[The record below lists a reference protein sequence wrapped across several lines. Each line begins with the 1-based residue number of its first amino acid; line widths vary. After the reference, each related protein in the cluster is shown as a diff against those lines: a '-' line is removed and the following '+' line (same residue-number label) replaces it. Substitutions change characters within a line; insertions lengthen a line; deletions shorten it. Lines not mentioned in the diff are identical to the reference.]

1 MRFGKILFLAVICAL
16 GSCSF
21 LSNDKEFRF
30 DKFEDIPK
38 DEGISTW
45 IPNFMPTDAHQIVL
59 IGNLDLNTIFG
70 TYLSETAI
78 NQSTDLTRVNI
89 SELSAE
95 ELKKLKHGLQSNIEQ
110 SQVYCSKFE
119 EEVVIVEPSLMK
131 VTFFSDKFIE
141 SGFCN
146 HRPNLH

>member
-1 MRFGKILFLAVICAL
+1 MN
-16 GSCSF
+16 S
-21 LSNDKEFRF
+21 
-30 DKFEDIPK
+30 P
-38 DEGISTW
+38 
-45 IPNFMPTDAHQIVL
+45 
-59 IGNLDLNTIFG
+59 
-70 TYLSETAI
+70 TYLSETAV
-78 NQSTDLTRVNI
+78 NQSTDLTPVNI

-95 ELKKLKHGLQSNIEQ
+95 ELKKLKHGLQSNIEK
-110 SQVYCSKFE
+110 SQIYCSKFE